1 MGKVCVGRFSPLLW
15 YFLFSLFFDKDRVRH
30 NVARRLTTFASTSKT
45 NTESAWKIYTHVTCC
60 ARTTTTFFFGVFSME
75 KSAFAFGRG
84 PQKASENRRGFLVVL
99 CAKNGKKKKKKK
111 KTNDGGEQQ
120 QQQQR
125 DVQPPR
131 RITGKKNGV
140 SVNAQIRLVD
150 RWKKA
155 AASTNEMT
163 SPTGP
168 PERRRRRS
176 ESDATTTTT
185 TTRKANANH
194 PNDAYQAEL
203 KRRRTLAAEKRKKER
218 EAYLQKMALDAND
231 ANLGAFFDASGG
243 GDEGKK
249 TKCFVDGYNVCGV
262 PDEDDAR
269 MRVSGKNGS
278 GGGGG
283 GGGGIPHLR
292 RTFLVEGDLD
302 RARKI
307 LEEKA
312 KAFAISRNME
322 CVIVWDNNNYHA
334 NNSNSNS
341 SNGRFSEKERAEDV
355 GDGVTVVFTGNGQLA
370 DGYIER
376 ETKLLAEK
384 KDGENVYV
392 VTSDNAV
399 RMAVSSTTA
408 RVIDSANF
416 CREIRDTERDEDAI
430 LRELALDAR
439 WGGGAKKNKASIGA
453 SVLGDA
459 SAREK
464 MLKLR
469 ETARNSS
476 KAEMNEKLVGK
487 SGSFGR
493 FKQNSNR
500 DKSNATKTAA
510 NKEEEEGERT
520 NVAKRLLMRRAR
532 ADERNRNNNGSDD
545 GESGSYQRWG
555 SL

>member
-1 MGKVCVGRFSPLLW
+1 
-15 YFLFSLFFDKDRVRH
+15 
-30 NVARRLTTFASTSKT
+30 
-45 NTESAWKIYTHVTCC
+45 
-60 ARTTTTFFFGVFSME
+60 ME
-75 KSAFAFGRG
+75 KSSAFVAFGRG
-84 PQKASENRRGFLVVL
+84 PQKASYYNRRGFLVVL
-99 CAKNGKKKKKKK
+99 CAKKNFGKKKKK
-111 KTNDGGEQQ
+111 KTNDGE

-125 DVQPPR
+125 DVPPPR

-155 AASTNEMT
+155 ASSTNEMT
-163 SPTGP
+163 SLTGP
-168 PERRRRRS
+168 SERRRRRS

-194 PNDAYQAEL
+194 SNDAYQAEL

-278 GGGGG
+278 GGGG
-283 GGGGIPHLR
+283 IPHLR

-341 SNGRFSEKERAEDV
+341 SNGGFSEKERAEDV

-384 KDGENVYV
+384 KEGENVYV

-469 ETARNSS
+469 EAARNSS

-500 DKSNATKTAA
+500 DKSNATTTAA
-510 NKEEEEGERT
+510 NKEEEGERT

-532 ADERNRNNNGSDD
+532 ADERNGNNNGSDD
-545 GESGSYQRWG
+545 DESGSYQRWG

>member
-1 MGKVCVGRFSPLLW
+1 
-15 YFLFSLFFDKDRVRH
+15 
-30 NVARRLTTFASTSKT
+30 
-45 NTESAWKIYTHVTCC
+45 
-60 ARTTTTFFFGVFSME
+60 ME
-75 KSAFAFGRG
+75 KSSSAFVAFGRG
-84 PQKASENRRGFLVVL
+84 PQKASYYNRRGFLVVL
-99 CAKNGKKKKKKK
+99 CAKKNFGKKKKK
-111 KTNDGGEQQ
+111 KTNDGE

-125 DVQPPR
+125 DVPPPR

-155 AASTNEMT
+155 ASSTNEMT
-163 SPTGP
+163 SLTGP

-185 TTRKANANH
+185 RKANANH
-194 PNDAYQAEL
+194 SNDAYQAEL

-278 GGGGG
+278 GGGG
-283 GGGGIPHLR
+283 IPHLR

-341 SNGRFSEKERAEDV
+341 SNGGFSEKERAEDV

-384 KDGENVYV
+384 KEGENVYV

-469 ETARNSS
+469 EAARNSS

-500 DKSNATKTAA
+500 DKSNATTTAA
-510 NKEEEEGERT
+510 NKEEEGERT

-532 ADERNRNNNGSDD
+532 VDERNRNNNGSDD
-545 GESGSYQRWG
+545 DESGSYQRWG

>member
-1 MGKVCVGRFSPLLW
+1 MEKTSSAL
-15 YFLFSLFFDKDRVRH
+15 
-30 NVARRLTTFASTSKT
+30 RLASFAS
-45 NTESAWKIYTHVTCC
+45 
-60 ARTTTTFFFGVFSME
+60 
-75 KSAFAFGRG
+75 FGRRVC

-99 CAKNGKKKKKKK
+99 CAKNGKKKKKKT
-111 KTNDGGEQQ
+111 TNDGGEQQ
-120 QQQQR
+120 QQQQQQR
-125 DVQPPR
+125 EDVVQKPPR

-150 RWKKA
+150 RWKKKA

-163 SPTGP
+163 SLTGP
-168 PERRRRRS
+168 PERRMRRS
-176 ESDATTTTT
+176 ESDATTTTTT

-278 GGGGG
+278 

-500 DKSNATKTAA
+500 DKSNATTTAA
-510 NKEEEEGERT
+510 NKEEGERT

-532 ADERNRNNNGSDD
+532 ADERNRNNNNGSDD
-545 GESGSYQRWG
+545 GGSGSYQRWG

>member
-1 MGKVCVGRFSPLLW
+1 MEKTS
-15 YFLFSLFFDKDRVRH
+15 S
-30 NVARRLTTFASTSKT
+30 ARLASFAS
-45 NTESAWKIYTHVTCC
+45 
-60 ARTTTTFFFGVFSME
+60 
-75 KSAFAFGRG
+75 FGRRVC
-84 PQKASENRRGFLVVL
+84 PQQKASENRRGFLVVL
-99 CAKNGKKKKKKK
+99 CAKNNGKKKKKKT
-111 KTNDGGEQQ
+111 TNDGGEQQ
-120 QQQQR
+120 QQQQQQR
-125 DVQPPR
+125 EDVVQPKPR

-150 RWKKA
+150 RWKKKA

-163 SPTGP
+163 SLTGP
-168 PERRRRRS
+168 PERRMRRS
-176 ESDATTTTT
+176 ESDATTTTTTT

-500 DKSNATKTAA
+500 DKSNATTKTAA
-510 NKEEEEGERT
+510 NKEEEEEGERT

-532 ADERNRNNNGSDD
+532 ADERNRNNNNGSDD

>member
-1 MGKVCVGRFSPLLW
+1 
-15 YFLFSLFFDKDRVRH
+15 
-30 NVARRLTTFASTSKT
+30 
-45 NTESAWKIYTHVTCC
+45 
-60 ARTTTTFFFGVFSME
+60 ME
-75 KSAFAFGRG
+75 KSSAFVAFGRG
-84 PQKASENRRGFLVVL
+84 PQKASYYNRRGFLVVL
-99 CAKNGKKKKKKK
+99 CAKKNFGKKKKK
-111 KTNDGGEQQ
+111 KTNDGE

-125 DVQPPR
+125 DVPPPR

-155 AASTNEMT
+155 ASSTNEMT
-163 SPTGP
+163 SLTGP
-168 PERRRRRS
+168 PERRRRS

-194 PNDAYQAEL
+194 SNDAYQAEL

-278 GGGGG
+278 GGGG
-283 GGGGIPHLR
+283 IPHLR

-341 SNGRFSEKERAEDV
+341 SNGGFSEKERAEDV

-384 KDGENVYV
+384 KEGENVYV

-469 ETARNSS
+469 EAARNSS

-500 DKSNATKTAA
+500 DKSNATTTAA
-510 NKEEEEGERT
+510 NKEEEGERT
-520 NVAKRLLMRRAR
+520 NVAKRLLMFRAR

-545 GESGSYQRWG
+545 VESGSYQRWG

>member
-1 MGKVCVGRFSPLLW
+1 MEKTSSALA
-15 YFLFSLFFDKDRVRH
+15 S
-30 NVARRLTTFASTSKT
+30 FAS
-45 NTESAWKIYTHVTCC
+45 
-60 ARTTTTFFFGVFSME
+60 
-75 KSAFAFGRG
+75 FGRRVC

-99 CAKNGKKKKKKK
+99 CAKNGKKKKKT
-111 KTNDGGEQQ
+111 TNDGGEQQ

-125 DVQPPR
+125 EDVVQPPR

-150 RWKKA
+150 RWKKKA

-163 SPTGP
+163 SLTGP
-168 PERRRRRS
+168 PERRMRRS
-176 ESDATTTTT
+176 ESDATTTTTTT

-278 GGGGG
+278 

-500 DKSNATKTAA
+500 DKSNATTNTAA

>member
-1 MGKVCVGRFSPLLW
+1 MEKTSSAL
-15 YFLFSLFFDKDRVRH
+15 
-30 NVARRLTTFASTSKT
+30 RLASFAS
-45 NTESAWKIYTHVTCC
+45 
-60 ARTTTTFFFGVFSME
+60 
-75 KSAFAFGRG
+75 FGRRVC
-84 PQKASENRRGFLVVL
+84 PQQKASENRRGFLVVL
-99 CAKNGKKKKKKK
+99 CAKNNGKKKKKTT
-111 KTNDGGEQQ
+111 TNDGGEQQ
-120 QQQQR
+120 QQQQQQQR
-125 DVQPPR
+125 EDVVQPKPR

-150 RWKKA
+150 RWKKKA

-163 SPTGP
+163 SLTGP
-168 PERRRRRS
+168 PERRMRRS

-500 DKSNATKTAA
+500 DKSNATTKTAA
-510 NKEEEEGERT
+510 NKEEEEEGERT

-532 ADERNRNNNGSDD
+532 ADERNRNNNNGSDD

>member
-1 MGKVCVGRFSPLLW
+1 MEKTSSALA
-15 YFLFSLFFDKDRVRH
+15 S
-30 NVARRLTTFASTSKT
+30 FAS
-45 NTESAWKIYTHVTCC
+45 
-60 ARTTTTFFFGVFSME
+60 
-75 KSAFAFGRG
+75 FGRRVC
-84 PQKASENRRGFLVVL
+84 PQQKASENRRGFLVVL
-99 CAKNGKKKKKKK
+99 CAKNNGKKKKKKT
-111 KTNDGGEQQ
+111 TNDGGEQQ
-120 QQQQR
+120 QQQQQQR
-125 DVQPPR
+125 EDVVQPKPR

-150 RWKKA
+150 RWKKKA

-163 SPTGP
+163 SLTGP
-168 PERRRRRS
+168 PERRMRRS
-176 ESDATTTTT
+176 ESDATTTTTTT

-278 GGGGG
+278 GGGG

-500 DKSNATKTAA
+500 DKSNATTKTAA
-510 NKEEEEGERT
+510 NKEEEEEGERT

-532 ADERNRNNNGSDD
+532 ADERNRNNNNGSDD

>member
-1 MGKVCVGRFSPLLW
+1 MEKTSSALA
-15 YFLFSLFFDKDRVRH
+15 S
-30 NVARRLTTFASTSKT
+30 FAS
-45 NTESAWKIYTHVTCC
+45 
-60 ARTTTTFFFGVFSME
+60 
-75 KSAFAFGRG
+75 FGRRVC

-99 CAKNGKKKKKKK
+99 CAKNNGKKKKKT
-111 KTNDGGEQQ
+111 TNDGGEQQ

-125 DVQPPR
+125 EDVVQKPPR

-163 SPTGP
+163 SLTG
-168 PERRRRRS
+168 ERRTRRS
-176 ESDATTTTT
+176 ESDATTTTTT

-278 GGGGG
+278 GGGG

-500 DKSNATKTAA
+500 DKSNATTKTAA

-532 ADERNRNNNGSDD
+532 ADERNKNNNNGSDD

>member
-1 MGKVCVGRFSPLLW
+1 
-15 YFLFSLFFDKDRVRH
+15 
-30 NVARRLTTFASTSKT
+30 
-45 NTESAWKIYTHVTCC
+45 
-60 ARTTTTFFFGVFSME
+60 ME
-75 KSAFAFGRG
+75 KSSAFVAFGRG
-84 PQKASENRRGFLVVL
+84 PQKASYINRRGFLVVL
-99 CAKNGKKKKKKK
+99 CAKKNGKKKKK
-111 KTNDGGEQQ
+111 KTNDGE

-125 DVQPPR
+125 DVPPPR

-155 AASTNEMT
+155 ASSTNEMT
-163 SPTGP
+163 SLTGP

-185 TTRKANANH
+185 TRKANANH
-194 PNDAYQAEL
+194 SNDAYQAEL

-278 GGGGG
+278 GGGG
-283 GGGGIPHLR
+283 IPHLR

-341 SNGRFSEKERAEDV
+341 SNGGFSEKERAEDV

-384 KDGENVYV
+384 KEGENVYV

-469 ETARNSS
+469 EAARNSS

-500 DKSNATKTAA
+500 DKSNATTTAA
-510 NKEEEEGERT
+510 NKEEEGERT

-532 ADERNRNNNGSDD
+532 ADERNRNINGSDD
-545 GESGSYQRWG
+545 DESGSYQRWG

>member
-84 PQKASENRRGFLVVL
+84 PPKASENRRGFLVVL

-163 SPTGP
+163 SLTGP
-168 PERRRRRS
+168 PERRMRRS

-278 GGGGG
+278 GGG

-500 DKSNATKTAA
+500 DKSNATTKTAA

-520 NVAKRLLMRRAR
+520 NVAKRLLVRRAR

>member
-1 MGKVCVGRFSPLLW
+1 MSHRFLSSRGCVGFVDPKPVVFCQRNHHRRE
-15 YFLFSLFFDKDRVRH
+15 KNQRRVDVVV
-30 NVARRLTTFASTSKT
+30 VASSSKK
-45 NTESAWKIYTHVTCC
+45 NKKNK
-60 ARTTTTFFFGVFSME
+60 
-75 KSAFAFGRG
+75 KSDEGG
-84 PQKASENRRGFLVVL
+84 G
-99 CAKNGKKKKKKK
+99 GG
-111 KTNDGGEQQ
+111 GGEQN
-120 QQQQR
+120 
-125 DVQPPR
+125 QPQ
-131 RITGKKNGV
+131 RITGKKNGM
-140 SVNAQIRLVD
+140 SVHAQIRLVD
-150 RWKKA
+150 RWKNSAKNNNA
-155 AASTNEMT
+155 EKSELTSLTGPNAASKKSTT
-163 SPTGP
+163 IQ
-168 PERRRRRS
+168 
-176 ESDATTTTT
+176 TTTQQ
-185 TTRKANANH
+185 KANAKNNQH
-194 PNDAYQAEL
+194 VNDAYQAEL
-203 KRRRTLAAEKRKKER
+203 KRRRVLAAEKREKER
-218 EAYLQKMALDAND
+218 EAYLRKTALDAND
-231 ANLGAFFDASGG
+231 ASLGAFFDSSS
-243 GDEGKK
+243 KK

-269 MRVSGKNGS
+269 MRVSGKSGS
-278 GGGGG
+278 
-283 GGGGIPHLR
+283 GGGIPHLR
-292 RTFLVEGDLD
+292 RRFLVEGDLD
-302 RARKI
+302 GARKI
-307 LEEKA
+307 LEEKV

-322 CVIVWDNNNYHA
+322 CVIVWDNNNYHT
-334 NNSNSNS
+334 NNSGSSNSNS
-341 SNGRFSEKERAEDV
+341 SSNSSTGLSEKERAEDI

-376 ETKLLAEK
+376 ETKLLAEE
-384 KDGENVYV
+384 KDGKNVYV

-399 RMAVSSTTA
+399 RMAVSSANA
-408 RVIDSANF
+408 RVIDSGNF

-439 WGGGAKKNKASIGA
+439 WGGGAKQNKASIGA

-500 DKSNATKTAA
+500 DKSNATTKTAA
-510 NKEEEEGERT
+510 NKDEEEGERT

>member
-1 MGKVCVGRFSPLLW
+1 MREEEW
-15 YFLFSLFFDKDRVRH
+15 EEEEEEDDE
-30 NVARRLTTFASTSKT
+30 RRR
-45 NTESAWKIYTHVTCC
+45 
-60 ARTTTTFFFGVFSME
+60 RTTTTTTTTARRRRST
-75 KSAFAFGRG
+75 
-84 PQKASENRRGFLVVL
+84 KA
-99 CAKNGKKKKKKK
+99 AKNY
-111 KTNDGGEQQ
+111 
-120 QQQQR
+120 
-125 DVQPPR
+125 
-131 RITGKKNGV
+131 GKKNGV

-150 RWKKA
+150 RWKKKA

-163 SPTGP
+163 SLTGP
-168 PERRRRRS
+168 PERRMRRS
-176 ESDATTTTT
+176 ESDATTTTTTT

-283 GGGGIPHLR
+283 GGGGGIPHLR
-292 RTFLVEGDLD
+292 RTFLVEGDSD

-500 DKSNATKTAA
+500 DKSNATTKTAA
-510 NKEEEEGERT
+510 NKEEEEEGERT

-532 ADERNRNNNGSDD
+532 ADERNRNNNNGSDD

>member
-1 MGKVCVGRFSPLLW
+1 
-15 YFLFSLFFDKDRVRH
+15 
-30 NVARRLTTFASTSKT
+30 
-45 NTESAWKIYTHVTCC
+45 
-60 ARTTTTFFFGVFSME
+60 ME
-75 KSAFAFGRG
+75 KSSSAFVAFGRG
-84 PQKASENRRGFLVVL
+84 PPKASYYNRRGFLVVL
-99 CAKNGKKKKKKK
+99 CAKKNFGKKKKK
-111 KTNDGGEQQ
+111 KTNDGE

-125 DVQPPR
+125 DVPPPR

-155 AASTNEMT
+155 ASSTNEMT
-163 SPTGP
+163 SLTGP

-185 TTRKANANH
+185 TRKANANH
-194 PNDAYQAEL
+194 SNDAYQAEL

-278 GGGGG
+278 GGG
-283 GGGGIPHLR
+283 IPHLR

-341 SNGRFSEKERAEDV
+341 SNGGFSEKERAEDV

-384 KDGENVYV
+384 KEGENVYV

-469 ETARNSS
+469 EAARNSS

-500 DKSNATKTAA
+500 DKSNATTTAA
-510 NKEEEEGERT
+510 NKEEGERT

-545 GESGSYQRWG
+545 DESGSYQRWG